1 MLFQQNCC
9 PVFTL
14 VTLIEEIE
22 TKTNPK
28 SLSAS
33 GSPILF
39 CLIYLFAC
47 LFIYLFI
54 YLLIYLFIYLFIF
67 LLICLLI
74 YLFIYL
80 SIYLFIYLFTYLF
93 IYLFIQLIFFSR
105 ISLKHMFRYPQSEKQ
120 WEIIYTYCCKSYSEQ
135 VKRISVNHLSIEE
148 AG

>member
-14 VTLIEEIE
+14 VTLAEEIE

-54 YLLIYLFIYLFIF
+54 YLFTYLFIYLFIYLFF
-67 LLICLLI
+67 
-74 YLFIYL
+74 YLFV
-80 SIYLFIYLFTYLF
+80 YLF

-105 ISLKHMFRYPQSEKQ
+105 ISLKHIFRYPQSEKQ
-120 WEIIYTYCCKSYSEQ
+120 WEIMYTYCCKSYSEQ
-135 VKRISVNHLSIEE
+135 IKRISVNHLSIEE

>member
-14 VTLIEEIE
+14 VTLAEEIE

-54 YLLIYLFIYLFIF
+54 YLFTYLFIYLFIYLFV
-67 LLICLLI
+67 
-74 YLFIYL
+74 YLFV
-80 SIYLFIYLFTYLF
+80 YLF

-105 ISLKHMFRYPQSEKQ
+105 ISLKHMFRYSQSEKQ

-135 VKRISVNHLSIEE
+135 VKRISINHLSIEE

>member
-14 VTLIEEIE
+14 VTLAEEIE

-54 YLLIYLFIYLFIF
+54 YLFTYLFIYLFIYLFF
-67 LLICLLI
+67 
-74 YLFIYL
+74 YLFV
-80 SIYLFIYLFTYLF
+80 YLF

-105 ISLKHMFRYPQSEKQ
+105 ISLKHMFRYSQSEKQ

-135 VKRISVNHLSIEE
+135 VKRISINHLSIEE

>member
-14 VTLIEEIE
+14 VTLAEEIE

-54 YLLIYLFIYLFIF
+54 YLFTYLFIYLFIYLFF
-67 LLICLLI
+67 
-74 YLFIYL
+74 YLFV
-80 SIYLFIYLFTYLF
+80 YLF

-105 ISLKHMFRYPQSEKQ
+105 ISLKHIFRYPQSEKQ

-135 VKRISVNHLSIEE
+135 VKRISINHLSIEE

>member
-14 VTLIEEIE
+14 VTLAEEIE

-54 YLLIYLFIYLFIF
+54 YLFTYLFIYLFIYLFV
-67 LLICLLI
+67 
-74 YLFIYL
+74 YLFV
-80 SIYLFIYLFTYLF
+80 YLF

-105 ISLKHMFRYPQSEKQ
+105 ISLKHMFRYSQSEKQ

-135 VKRISVNHLSIEE
+135 VKCISVNRLSIEE